1 MSEERKIS
9 EIYETPHFRKGISN
23 SHNTDNKLLEK
34 FPDNYKN
41 CRFILLD
48 TETTGLKLETDRLIS
63 INAVE
68 MINGELTGIQF
79 NAYLNKRFNERSR
92 PLMYYLADYNYSR
105 KDNVKKSLETFL
117 EFVSDS
123 IVITHNALFDMK
135 FINAELKRY
144 GLRQIPL
151 GQCLCTLRILRNLKK
166 IGKLDKNFRL
176 RLCDLCNYYDID
188 VFPEDLHQGIV
199 DTIVFGRCVA
209 KMLEDGICND
219 YNNYDYDEANS
230 FINYSHIDLNCSFDD
245 TGDELSNE
253 EYKKEDIKE
262 NEDKDENN
270 NIIININKPIISKSQ
285 DKQRKNNIINKTFN
299 KKNYNIKNAFFKEN
313 VYDNSSFKKKNYN
326 TKNEFLKENKYENFN
341 FKPLQENNVRIF
353 NENENE
359 NENFYENKKSNE
371 KVINYRNKS
380 NNNNNKKKIGK
391 ENYYNKKFNNKILNN
406 SLIIPKENNDF
417 KKYKS
422 NIIFSSNN
430 CNENENIVIP
440 KEQAKIKFLKNAF
453 KSYIKDNQQKI
464 QENSIL
470 NNTII

>member
-1 MSEERKIS
+1 MSKERKIP
-9 EIYETPHFRKGISN
+9 EAYETPHFRKGISN
-23 SHNTDNKLLEK
+23 SHISDNKLLEK

-79 NAYLNKRFNERSR
+79 NAYLNKRFNENSR

-105 KDNVKKSLETFL
+105 KDNIKKSLETFL
-117 EFVSDS
+117 DFVSDS

-135 FINAELKRY
+135 FINAELKKY

-188 VFPEDLHQGIV
+188 VFPDDLHQGIV

-209 KMLEDGICND
+209 KMMADGIYND
-219 YNNYDYDEANS
+219 YNNYDYEEANS
-230 FINYSHIDLNCSFDD
+230 FINYSHIDLNCSFD
-245 TGDELSNE
+245 TSGEFSNE
-253 EYKKEDIKE
+253 EYKEEDVKE
-262 NEDKDENN
+262 NEDKDEDENP

-285 DKQRKNNIINKTFN
+285 DKQRRNNIINKTFI
-299 KKNYNIKNAFFKEN
+299 KKNYNKNFEFFKEN
-313 VYDNSSFKKKNYN
+313 IYDNSSFNKNKYNKKK
-326 TKNEFLKENKYENFN
+326 ESFKENKYENSYFR
-341 FKPLQENNVRIF
+341 PLQENNISNF
-353 NENENE
+353 NKNE
-359 NENFYENKKSNE
+359 NENFYENKKSKTKIFN
-371 KVINYRNKS
+371 NRNKS
-380 NNNNNKKKIGK
+380 NHNNNKKKIGK
-391 ENYYNKKFNNKILNN
+391 ENHYIKKFNNQILNN
-406 SLIIPKENNDF
+406 SLVIPKENNDF

-422 NIIFSSNN
+422 NIVFSSDD
-430 CNENENIVIP
+430 CNEKKEIP

-453 KSYIKDNQQKI
+453 KSYIKDNQQKS